1 MITGIY
7 TALSGLQ
14 AYSTRVAN
22 NANNIAN
29 VNTEGFKKDRVILS
43 AQPPQGVRATV
54 EEVNAPSPAVT
65 EMTDQGSEMVKQ
77 SNESNVDLGEEI
89 PDLVVNQ
96 HSYSANLKTI
106 ETTNQMMQS
115 LLDLKA

>member
-77 SNESNVDLGEEI
+77 SNVDLGEEI

-106 ETTNQMMQS
+106 ETTDQMMQS

>member
-77 SNESNVDLGEEI
+77 SNVDLGEEI

>member
-1 MITGIY
+1 MITGVY

-77 SNESNVDLGEEI
+77 SNVDLGEEI

-106 ETTNQMMQS
+106 ETTDQMMQS

>member
-77 SNESNVDLGEEI
+77 SNVDLGEEI

-106 ETTNQMMQS
+106 ETTDQMMQS
-115 LLDLKA
+115 LLNLKA